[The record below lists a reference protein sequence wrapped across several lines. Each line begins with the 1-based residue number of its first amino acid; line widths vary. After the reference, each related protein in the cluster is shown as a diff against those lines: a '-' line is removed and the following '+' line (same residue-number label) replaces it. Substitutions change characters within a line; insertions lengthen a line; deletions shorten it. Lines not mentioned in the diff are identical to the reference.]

1 MWFTAYLRFRVSAA
15 HTHKRTDMKLR
26 MIFVWLVVLG
36 VLQGSAAAQDWSS
49 WMTSRRYWI
58 GSGNNNRDV
67 QYRWRASNPAENE
80 ECHVQ
85 LRDLK
90 RQPNHTTFVSVRIDY
105 QYHDA
110 ESTREVVTITDS
122 KDENQGQTTVYHC
135 TSVGAVQLT
144 DIVRW

>member
-1 MWFTAYLRFRVSAA
+1 M
-15 HTHKRTDMKLR
+15 
-26 MIFVWLVVLG
+26 
-36 VLQGSAAAQDWSS
+36 
-49 WMTSRRYWI
+49 
-58 GSGNNNRDV
+58 
-67 QYRWRASNPAENE
+67 
-80 ECHVQ
+80 Q

-110 ESTREVVTITDS
+110 ESTRDVVTITDI